1 MTVEEIEQTLRTVAG
16 NQAQLTEAQIRYEAR
31 QERLDETVK
40 QIAESHQTIIQLVRA
55 QEERIDG
62 HDAMLR
68 ATDEKLNALV
78 DAQIG
83 FDSRQARLE
92 ESHQLLVQLAR
103 IQEERIDGHEATLR
117 ATDEKLNALI
127 DAQIGFDSRQARL
140 EESHQLLVQLAR
152 IQEERID
159 GQDEARLHTN
169 TRLDALIDSQIQLTQ
184 RVSTLTDD
192 IATLNVR
199 FERTDERLD
208 RISERLESLSELQ
221 ADNAE
226 QIKSLIAAQA
236 RTDERFRLLL
246 DRSGAPKP
254 KRTTAR
260 KSGSKRTAKP
270 AKKKG
275 MG

>member
-1 MTVEEIEQTLRTVAG
+1 MTVEEIEQTLQTVAG

-40 QIAESHQTIIQLVRA
+40 QIAESHQTIIQLVRV

-62 HDAMLR
+62 HDA
-68 ATDEKLNALV
+68 A
-78 DAQIG
+78 
-83 FDSRQARLE
+83 
-92 ESHQLLVQLAR
+92 
-103 IQEERIDGHEATLR
+103 LR

-127 DAQIGFDSRQARL
+127 DAQIGLESRQARL

-184 RVSTLTDD
+184 RVNTLTDD

-208 RISERLESLSELQ
+208 RISERLESVAELQ

-236 RTDERFRLLL
+236 RTDEQFRLLL
-246 DRSGAPKP
+246 DRNGAPKP
-254 KRTTAR
+254 KRKTAK
-260 KSGSKRTAKP
+260 KSGSKRTVKP
-270 AKKKG
+270 AKKGKG
-275 MG
+275 